1 MLDSG
6 SSIFLL
12 VQSSVAQMTNIV
24 ENPVPR
30 ILLKTASGILL
41 PTVKYV
47 MVSVLIQNMETPVQ
61 HNFFVVHD
69 LIAPALLGVDFLQ
82 HHSLVLDFS
91 EQTVQVYPKGKHI
104 PVEQQQLKQ
113 IVDDAHNNKP
123 HVGLI
128 TALSTDS
135 GAMPEECAI
144 PDFGAPNTYK
154 LPENCGDFR
163 QLVKEHKTLFGI
175 IPGKTMLDCHYI
187 STKGPPI
194 RVPPRHIPGHYRQE
208 VVRQIELMLTQGV
221 IKESSSPWM
230 APTVFVP
237 KKSGELRICVDY
249 RALNKQT
256 VKDSYPLPLPDEVQ
270 DRLSLAAS

>member
-1 MLDSG
+1 MLHLWQARPHYCQLLAGGKQEGDVPEGQSASLLSDSSTHTVVVATTKIQTAVITGNIGHSTIEVMLDSG
-6 SSIFLL
+6 SSISLL
-12 VQSSVAQMTNIV
+12 AQSSVAQMTNIV

-30 ILLKTASGILL
+30 TLLKTASGIPL

-47 MVSVLIQNMETPVQ
+47 TASVLIQNMETPVQ

-69 LIAPALLGVDFLQ
+69 LITPAILGVDFLQ
-82 HHSLVLDFS
+82 HHNLVLDFS

-144 PDFGAPNTYK
+144 PDFGAPNTYE
-154 LPENCGDFR
+154 LPENCGGDFR
-163 QLVKEHKTLFGI
+163 QLVEEH
-175 IPGKTMLDCHYI
+175 
-187 STKGPPI
+187 
-194 RVPPRHIPGHYRQE
+194 
-208 VVRQIELMLTQGV
+208 
-221 IKESSSPWM
+221 
-230 APTVFVP
+230 
-237 KKSGELRICVDY
+237 
-249 RALNKQT
+249 
-256 VKDSYPLPLPDEVQ
+256 
-270 DRLSLAAS
+270 